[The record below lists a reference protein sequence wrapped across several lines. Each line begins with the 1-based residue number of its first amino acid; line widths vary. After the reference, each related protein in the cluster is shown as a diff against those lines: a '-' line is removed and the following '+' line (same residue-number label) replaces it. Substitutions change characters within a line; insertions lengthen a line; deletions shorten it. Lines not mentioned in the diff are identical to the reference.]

1 LSVAYIAYRNTFK
14 MIKRIFDF
22 TAALVGLL
30 LLLPVLLLIVLLVS
44 FTSKGSALYIQQ
56 RVGLNGA
63 DFGLYKFRT
72 MYVHSDSKGLITVGN
87 RDSRITSI
95 GYYLRKY
102 KLDELPQ
109 LLNVLLGHMSLVGPR
124 PEVRKYVA
132 MYTHA
137 QLLVLTV
144 RPGITD
150 LASIKYYNENEI
162 LGNSQNPDYDYIH
175 TIMPA
180 KLALNITYI
189 NTQSFANDVKIIVQT
204 LLKIIG

>member
-1 LSVAYIAYRNTFK
+1 VV
-14 MIKRIFDF
+14 KRIFDC
-22 TAALVGLL
+22 TAALAGLL
-30 LLLPVLLLIVLLVS
+30 LLSPILLLIIALVKL
-44 FTSKGSALYIQQ
+44 TSKGSPFYVQQ
-56 RVGLNGA
+56 RVGRNGV

-72 MYVHSDSKGLITVGN
+72 MYLDSDTKGLITVGN
-87 RDSRITSI
+87 RDSRITNV

-109 LLNVLLGHMSLVGPR
+109 LLNVALGSMSLVGPR

-132 MYTHA
+132 MYTQE
-137 QLLVLTV
+137 QLRVLSV

-162 LGNSQNPDYDYIH
+162 LGNSLNPDYDYIH

-180 KLALNITYI
+180 KLELNIIYI
-189 NTQSFANDVKIIVQT
+189 NTQSFVNDIKIIVQT
-204 LLKIIG
+204 VVKIIG